1 MKRLFVYAAV
11 MCIAGG
17 MMLSS
22 FGADETPLVWNGP
35 DGGAWNA
42 AGELNWLSGE
52 TSVAWTDGA
61 SASFG
66 ADTNVSLGGTVVVS
80 NLTTEGALKLD
91 GVVASTYEG
100 FVPKDTPALVFPGI
114 TLADISGIQGEMG
127 GLSMSGGS
135 RTFSAFGY
143 HFFPTNG
150 KATVQFQVYQG
161 LIKCILVE
169 FTDGEGGVY
178 AKGIGTRYVNNS
190 NVKTL
195 GMDLVSSNIADL
207 KAQGTGDVATA
218 LDMRG
223 YGVCQLKASV
233 ARVRLAG
240 DAAFGGTVAASNVEA
255 CVTAPVSQTWTQSV
269 ASVNGRIVVKGQS
282 EAMVDKTFGITDPN
296 VEKAAAQWM
305 STTAGGTVLTN
316 LVLTRTMPVSAVMR
330 GNAIGYNGAGTPYH
344 VQFNGET
351 MTFQLHH
358 WASGI
363 KGVKVELKQVGANVT
378 ARWVKGWWWDKNK
391 GSTQDMMG
399 CDLEAKQAELGTS
412 VIANN
417 TGSYG
422 VKSLTLR
429 TVDVPSLTLNAANS
443 CMDMLADNVQ
453 MVFSAENS
461 QPTGDLVARNGA
473 NVVWLA
479 ACGKGA
485 GRLRLFESG
494 STLLSLCNMG
504 TETQATY
511 VFDASTLYAP
521 MLHWSQKDGSSYFN
535 YLTLRNGSRVIGNPL
550 RCGFT
555 GGSDGKMTYRSEGAG
570 TNLLAAGV
578 NLVNNTSEQSNHLY
592 LETEADLLLSGLI
605 RDYVDS
611 TSDYSGSG
619 IVKRGNA
626 TLTLS
631 GTNTF
636 IGRLTVEAGTL
647 ALASDG
653 ALPATA
659 PLTLT
664 NTCTLTCGG
673 VTNSTGALTLSG
685 NATLA
690 LGDGAIAFADSSG
703 EEWKVGATLT
713 VTGDSPLPTQA
724 LRFGTSSAGLT
735 GRQLKQITYNGEPVS
750 LDAQGYLRHAGGL
763 VIILL

>member
-1 MKRLFVYAAV
+1 MASAAA
-11 MCIAGG
+11 I
-17 MMLSS
+17 
-22 FGADETPLVWNGP
+22 ADETPLVWNGAE
-35 DGGAWNA
+35 GAPWNPA
-42 AGELNWLSGE
+42 DALNWLADE
-52 TSVAWTDGA
+52 TPVMWIDGSNAAFTNAA
-61 SASFG
+61 SAVL
-66 ADTNVSLGGTVVVS
+66 DGTVVVS
-80 NLTTEGALKLD
+80 NLTTEGAIKLD
-91 GVVASTYEG
+91 GSVVATYEG
-100 FVPKDTPALVFPGI
+100 FVPKDAPALVFPGL

-143 HFFPTNG
+143 HFFPKDG

-195 GMDLVSSNIADL
+195 GMDLVSGNIADL

-233 ARVRLAG
+233 ARVHLTG
-240 DAAFGGTVAASNVEA
+240 EAAFGGAVAASNVEA
-255 CVTAPVSQTWTQSV
+255 CVTTPISQTWTQSV
-269 ASVNGRIVVKGQS
+269 ASVNGRIVVKGLS
-282 EAMVDKTFGITDPN
+282 DATVNKTFGITDSS
-296 VEKAAAQWM
+296 VSGAAAQWM
-305 STTAGGTVLTN
+305 SKTAGGTVLTN
-316 LVLTRTMPVSAVMR
+316 LVLARTMPVSAVMR
-330 GNAIGYNGAGTPYH
+330 GTAIGYNADAVPYH
-344 VQFNGET
+344 LQFNGET
-351 MTFQLHH
+351 MTFQLQF
-358 WASGI
+358 WSKGI
-363 KGVKVELKQVGANVT
+363 KGALVELKQVGANLT
-378 ARWVKGWWWDKNK
+378 ACWVKGWWWDQTK
-391 GSTQDMMG
+391 GSTQAMVG
-399 CDLEAKQAELGTS
+399 CDLVAKQNELGTS

-429 TVDVPSLTLNAANS
+429 TVDVPALTFGARNS
-443 CMDMLADNVQ
+443 CVDMLVDNAQ
-453 MVFSAENS
+453 MVFSGANS

-479 ACGKGA
+479 ACGNGA

-555 GGSDGKMTYRSEGAG
+555 GCSDGKMTYRSEGVG

-578 NLVNNTSEQSNHLY
+578 NLVNNTSDQPNHLC

-611 TSDYSGSG
+611 SSDYSGSG

-636 IGRLTVEAGTL
+636 IGRLTVQEGTL

-664 NTCTLTCGG
+664 NTCTVTCRG

-703 EEWKVGATLT
+703 EEWKAGATLT
-713 VTGDSPLPTQA
+713 VTGDGNLPTQA
-724 LRFGTSSAGLT
+724 LRFGTTSAGLT

-763 VIILL
+763 VITFF

>member
-1 MKRLFVYAAV
+1 MASAV
-11 MCIAGG
+11 A
-17 MMLSS
+17 
-22 FGADETPLVWNGP
+22 FADETPLVWNGA
-35 DGGAWNA
+35 DGALWNPA
-42 AGELNWLSGE
+42 DALNWLSGE
-52 TSVAWTDGA
+52 TPVAWTDGSDAAFTNAA
-61 SASFG
+61 SAVL
-66 ADTNVSLGGTVVVS
+66 DGTIVVS

-91 GVVASTYEG
+91 GSVVATYEG
-100 FVPKDTPALVFPGI
+100 FVPKDAPALVFPGL

-127 GLSMSGGS
+127 GLSMSSGS

-150 KATVQFQVYQG
+150 TATVQFQVYQG
-161 LIKCILVE
+161 VVKCILVE
-169 FTDGEGGVY
+169 FTDGAGGVY
-178 AKGIGTRYVNNS
+178 AKGIGTRYVDNNS
-190 NVKTL
+190 VKTL
-195 GMDLVSSNIADL
+195 GMDLVSGNIADL

-233 ARVRLAG
+233 ARVHLTG
-240 DAAFGGTVAASNVEA
+240 KAAFGGAVAASNVETY
-255 CVTAPVSQTWTQSV
+255 VTAPISQTWTQSV
-269 ASVNGRIVVKGQS
+269 ASVNGRIVVKGLS
-282 EAMVDKTFGITDPN
+282 DATVNKTFGITDSS
-296 VEKAAAQWM
+296 VSGAAAQWM
-305 STTAGGTVLTN
+305 SKTAGGTVLTN
-316 LVLTRTMPVSAVMR
+316 LVLARTMPVSAVMR
-330 GNAIGYNGAGTPYH
+330 GTAIGYNADAVPYH
-344 VQFNGET
+344 LQFNGET
-351 MTFQLHH
+351 MTFQLQF
-358 WASGI
+358 WSKGI
-363 KGVKVELKQVGANVT
+363 KGALVELKQVGANLT
-378 ARWVKGWWWDKNK
+378 ACWVKGWWWDQTK
-391 GSTQDMMG
+391 GSTQAMVG
-399 CDLEAKQAELGTS
+399 CDLVAKQNELGTS

-429 TVDVPSLTLNAANS
+429 TVDVPALTFGARNS
-443 CMDMLADNVQ
+443 CVDMLVDNAQ
-453 MVFSAENS
+453 MVFSGANS

-479 ACGKGA
+479 ACGNGA

-535 YLTLRNGSRVIGNPL
+535 YLTLRNGSRAIGNPL

-555 GGSDGKMTYRSEGAG
+555 GGSDGKMIYRSEGVG
-570 TNLLAAGV
+570 TNLLSAGV
-578 NLVNNTSEQSNHLY
+578 NLVNNTSDRPNHLC
-592 LETEADLLLSGLI
+592 LETETDLVVSGLI

-636 IGRLTVEAGTL
+636 VGRLTVEAGTL

-664 NTCTLTCGG
+664 NTCTVTCRG

-703 EEWKVGATLT
+703 EEWKAGATLT
-713 VTGDSPLPTQA
+713 VTGDGNLPTQA
-724 LRFGTSSAGLT
+724 LRFGTTSAGLT

-763 VIILL
+763 VISVF

>member
-1 MKRLFVYAAV
+1 MKRTAYLVYAV
-11 MCIAGG
+11 GVFIAGV
-17 MMLSS
+17 MTLSS

-35 DGGAWNA
+35 AGGAWNA

-100 FVPKDTPALVFPGI
+100 FVPKNAPALVFPGI
-114 TLADISGIQGEMG
+114 TLADISGIWGEMG
-127 GLSMSGGS
+127 GASMSGGS

-143 HFFPTNG
+143 HFFPKDG

-195 GMDLVSSNIADL
+195 GMDLVSANVASVVAS
-207 KAQGTGDVATA
+207 GTGNVATS
-218 LDMRG
+218 LSTPG

-233 ARVRLAG
+233 ARVRFAG
-240 DAAFGGTVAASNVEA
+240 DAAFGGAVAASNVEA
-255 CVTAPVSQTWTQSV
+255 CVTAPISQTWTQPV
-269 ASVNGRIVVKGQS
+269 ASVNGRIVAKGLSDATTETTYGLTGNQTGTAS
-282 EAMVDKTFGITDPN
+282 AWLT
-296 VEKAAAQWM
+296 
-305 STTAGGTVLTN
+305 TTADNHVFTNMVLSRMT
-316 LVLTRTMPVSAVMR
+316 PVKATLK
-330 GNAIGYNGAGTPYH
+330 GNAIGISEQYTQSLPYH
-344 VQFNGET
+344 VKFNGESLT
-351 MTFQLHH
+351 CQFQFLY
-358 WASGI
+358 GNYV
-363 KGVKVELKQVGANVT
+363 KGVKVQFTQNGANVK
-378 ARWVKGWWWDKNK
+378 ARWVKSFYHTVEKGAVLGEDMENVKVDSTSTDFTGYTVKN
-391 GSTQDMMG
+391 M
-399 CDLEAKQAELGTS
+399 
-412 VIANN
+412 
-417 TGSYG
+417 
-422 VKSLTLR
+422 TLR
-429 TVDVPSLTLNAANS
+429 YVSVPSLTLNAANS
-443 CMDMLADNVQ
+443 CMDMLVDNAQIVFAGAD
-453 MVFSAENS
+453 S

-473 NVVWLA
+473 NVIWLA
-479 ACGKGA
+479 SCGNGT

-494 STLLSLCNMG
+494 STLVPLENLK
-504 TETQATY
+504 TETMATY
-511 VFDASTLYAP
+511 VFDDATLYTP
-521 MLHWSQKDGSSYFN
+521 MLHPTVKDGRSYFN
-535 YLTLRNGSRVIGNPL
+535 YLTLRNGARAIGNPL
-550 RCGFT
+550 RCGGVENGLSMIYT
-555 GGSDGKMTYRSEGAG
+555 SEGTNA
-570 TNLLAAGV
+570 NLLASGV
-578 NLVNNTSEQSNHLY
+578 NLVNGTRTPTNTL
-592 LETEADLLLSGLI
+592 TFVTAADLTVSGKIYDFVQGSDVFIGAQLI
-605 RDYVDS
+605 KK
-611 TSDYSGSG
+611 GA
-619 IVKRGNA
+619 A

-636 IGRLTVEAGTL
+636 IGRLTVQAGTL

-664 NTCTLTCGG
+664 NTCTVTCGG

-685 NATLA
+685 NATLS

-703 EEWKVGATLT
+703 EEWKAGATLT
-713 VTGDSPLPTQA
+713 VTGDGPLPTQA
-724 LRFGTSSAGLT
+724 LRFGTTSAGLT
-735 GRQLKQITYNGEPVS
+735 GRQLKQITYNGEAVS